1 MPALEN
7 VAAGAGEPS
16 VGHLQSQNLTP
27 VAGLWRSQVDLW
39 DTVAEGELI
48 GTVSDH
54 FGAMAFELR
63 AAQPGTVILLRHLA
77 RVEPGDFLAVV
88 V

>member
-1 MPALEN
+1 M
-7 VAAGAGEPS
+7 
-16 VGHLQSQNLTP
+16 GHLQSQNLTP

-39 DTVAEGELI
+39 DTVAEGDRI

-54 FGAMAFELR
+54 FGAVAFELR